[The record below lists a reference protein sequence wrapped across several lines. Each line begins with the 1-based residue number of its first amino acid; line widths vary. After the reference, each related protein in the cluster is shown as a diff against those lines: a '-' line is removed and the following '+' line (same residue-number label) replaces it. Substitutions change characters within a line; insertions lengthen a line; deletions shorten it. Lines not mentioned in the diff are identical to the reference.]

1 MPKSRWKAIVSGY
14 TLLAIIMTV
23 MLFSSCDDN
32 PNGSAI
38 PTCIHTSLELKTQ
51 TSLTNAIY
59 TPTKGLPATWFVVN
73 IYKGNESGTPV
84 YSTQVGVEKDTSS
97 IATLHLDDLSLQPG
111 RYNVVAWA
119 MAWDK
124 TDSTYTGFNF
134 TDLSNVTF
142 SPSYYGNSNA
152 KECYE
157 ARFNIDVPD
166 TLTSDTVKFNE
177 TMHTPMAA
185 VQIVTT
191 DADAFLQSQSPSTAT
206 RAQLSD
212 YSIKWQY
219 DLYCP
224 TGYNVLQGVPN
235 KSETGIGFSSPLT
248 AISPQE
254 ASLGFDYIFVNG
266 EKSNVTLSLYVIDNK
281 TRKVVNQYMGITV
294 PLERGKATIIKDNFL
309 TNKKDSGAGINP
321 DFNGNIDITIPD

>member
-1 MPKSRWKAIVSGY
+1 M
-14 TLLAIIMTV
+14 
-23 MLFSSCDDN
+23 
-32 PNGSAI
+32 
-38 PTCIHTSLELKTQ
+38 
-51 TSLTNAIY
+51 
-59 TPTKGLPATWFVVN
+59 KGLSAMWFVVN

-84 YSTQVGVEKDTSS
+84 YSTQVGVEKDTSG
-97 IATLHLDDLSLQPG
+97 IATLHLDDISLQPG
-111 RYNVVAWA
+111 KYNVVAWA
-119 MAWDK
+119 MASSK
-124 TDSTYTGFNF
+124 MDSPADGFHF
-134 TDLSNVTF
+134 DDLSAVMF

-248 AISPQE
+248 AISSQE

-294 PLERGKATIIKDNFL
+294 PLERGKATIIKDKFL
-309 TNKKDSGAGINP
+309 TSRKNSGAGINP
-321 DFNGNIDITIPD
+321 GFNGNIDITIPD